1 MAMKNLSE
9 LVIYVG
15 RVVSLTPIKGT
26 DYPTVNSLS
35 RTDIKKIFES
45 LLCIVT
51 KFIRITQKNRI
62 QNVLKNYIFINHCI
76 RIFITYIKY
85 YIY

>member
-9 LVIYVG
+9 LVTYVG

-51 KFIRITQKNRI
+51 KFIRIT
-62 QNVLKNYIFINHCI
+62 
-76 RIFITYIKY
+76 
-85 YIY
+85 